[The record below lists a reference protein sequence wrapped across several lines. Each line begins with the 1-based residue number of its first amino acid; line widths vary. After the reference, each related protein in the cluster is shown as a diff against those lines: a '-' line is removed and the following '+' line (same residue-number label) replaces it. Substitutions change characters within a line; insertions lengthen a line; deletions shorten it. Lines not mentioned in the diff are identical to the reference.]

1 MPASQEIASKADA
14 NLANALVQ
22 ILPRLLVEWGVFSFI
37 FFGWIH
43 RFFFL
48 YPFESSFFFKS
59 IRPTE
64 KKIY

>member
-22 ILPRLLVEWGVFSFI
+22 ILPRLLVVWGCFF

-43 RFFFL
+43 QFFSL
-48 YPFESSFFFKS
+48 S
-59 IRPTE
+59 IR
-64 KKIY
+64 I